1 MKCPLCDD
9 GIRRDLEEMDL
20 HLNEAH
26 DMDQDEREQL
36 AGDFSGLIEAQAELE
51 KQERIAH
58 ERTH

>member
-9 GIRRDLEEMDL
+9 GVRRGLEEMDL

-26 DMDQDEREQL
+26 DMDQDEREQFG
-36 AGDFSGLIEAQAELE
+36 GDFSGLIEAQIELE

-58 ERTH
+58 KRTH